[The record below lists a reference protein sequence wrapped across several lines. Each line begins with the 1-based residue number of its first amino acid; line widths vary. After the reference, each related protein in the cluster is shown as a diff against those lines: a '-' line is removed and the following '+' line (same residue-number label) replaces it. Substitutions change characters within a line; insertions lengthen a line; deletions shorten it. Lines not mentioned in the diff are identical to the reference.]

1 MGLIGCISI
10 DLRITRKKRIY
21 ELIHRFFFVFFI
33 KVKYRYVFCEV
44 LLRFSINLSFEF
56 YIGQVRY
63 DL

>member
-10 DLRITRKKRIY
+10 DLRIRRKKRIY

-44 LLRFSINLSFEF
+44 LLRFNITCLLNFTL
-56 YIGQVRY
+56 
-63 DL
+63 DK